1 VANILLTLECNR
13 ACRYCFGKGLL
24 EKSAPADRYMSRETF
39 DQVMAFLIRSSID
52 QVRLAGGEPTLH
64 PDFARFVERSLGGGM
79 RVLVFSNGLI
89 PKDAMECLAAAPS
102 SDLCVLI
109 NVSSPEEMNPS
120 EATLQGRSFSRLKQK
135 VVLGHTIHNP
145 GRRLDFLLEIID
157 RHGLGRTIRL
167 GLANPC
173 VDGSNVHLRPKMYG
187 VAAER
192 IMALHR
198 RAKRMGVNLE
208 FDCGLVPC
216 MFPDDFLTELG
227 PDVETIFRRCGPVPD
242 VLPDG
247 SVVSCY
253 GLAPLVRLK
262 LDNACD
268 AVSLRARFAG
278 VFESYRPL
286 GIFRKCAACTV
297 LETGQCAGGCLAA
310 AMKRLER
317 QPPFLSSG
325 IDHPV
330 LPSAAADTDFRVG
343 FVAFPRD
350 RENIEPPSEKTNR
363 WVIPYVDQPLS
374 FWEKLHD
381 ALGRHIMEVY
391 FPLQWGI
398 VGSGRPP
405 QQAPNLDEFLRH
417 SPFPLSVLINPIVLP
432 TPVRD
437 IEPRIMDA
445 LSRLHKTI
453 GLAGVTISN
462 LMIGARIREAMPDLR
477 ITGSVL
483 LDIYQPNQVAL
494 TKDICDAIVPSS
506 RVMRDLPALQAL
518 RNAFPGRIR
527 MLVNEACLPA
537 CPFRTQ
543 HFYEMSTSVS
553 FPESLCDAA
562 LRARPWLRLTGAW
575 VLPQHLHMY
584 AGLYDELKLAGRVT
598 LKHPAQYLRTL
609 DGYIHRRPLTPDQI
623 GGGPASVLDPFH
635 ISADFFR
642 QTLTCGRQCHK
653 CQVCEDYYKEE
664 TGEKHAST
672 RKHVIGSADLLGPH
686 KG

>member
-1 VANILLTLECNR
+1 VANILVTLKCNR
-13 ACRYCFGKGLL
+13 ACRFCFGKGLL
-24 EKSAPADRYMSRETF
+24 EKSVPADRYMSRETF
-39 DQVMAFLIRSSID
+39 DQVLTFLTRSSID

-64 PDFARFVERSLGGGM
+64 PDFARFVERSLEGGM

-89 PKDAMECLAAAPS
+89 PKHAIECLAAAPS
-102 SDLCVLI
+102 DDLCALI
-109 NVSSPEEMNPS
+109 NVSGPEEINAS
-120 EATLQGRSFSRLKQK
+120 EAGWQGRSLSRLKQK

-145 GRRLDFLLEIID
+145 GRRLDFLLEMID
-157 RHGLGRTIRL
+157 RHGLGRTVRL

-173 VDGSNVHLRPKMYG
+173 VDGSNVHLRPKMYA

-192 IMALHR
+192 IMALHH
-198 RAKRMGVNLE
+198 RAKPMGVSLE

-216 MFPDDFLTELG
+216 MFPEDFLTELE
-227 PDVETIFRRCGPVPD
+227 PDGEAIFHRCGPVPD

-247 SVVSCY
+247 SVVACY
-253 GLAPLVRLK
+253 GLAPLLRLK
-262 LDNACD
+262 LDNECD
-268 AVSLRARFAG
+268 AAGLRARFARA
-278 VFESYRPL
+278 FESYRPL
-286 GIFRKCAACTV
+286 GIFRKCATCTR

-325 IDHPV
+325 VDHPV
-330 LPSAAADTDFRVG
+330 LPSATGDSDLKDGYAAS
-343 FVAFPRD
+343 PMD
-350 RENIEPPSEKTNR
+350 RENIEPPSEKNNR
-363 WVIPYVDQPLS
+363 WAIPYVDQPLS

-381 ALGRHIMEVY
+381 ALGQHIMEVY
-391 FPLQWGI
+391 FPLPWGI

-405 QQAPNLDEFLRH
+405 QPAPNLDEFLRH
-417 SPFPLSVLINPIVLP
+417 SPFPLSVLINPIVLA

-437 IEPRIMDA
+437 IEARIMDG
-445 LSRLHKTI
+445 LSRLHETI
-453 GLAGVTISN
+453 GLVGATISN

-494 TKDICDAIVPSS
+494 LNDICDALVPAS

-518 RNAFPGRIR
+518 RRAFPGRIR

-543 HFYEMSTSVS
+543 HFYEMSTSIS
-553 FPESLCDAA
+553 FPKSLCDEA
-562 LRARPWLRLTGAW
+562 LKARPWLRLTGAW

-598 LKHPAQYLRTL
+598 LNHPERYLRTL

-623 GGGPASVLDPFH
+623 GGGPASVLDPLH
-635 ISADFFR
+635 ISANFFR
-642 QTLTCGRQCHK
+642 QTLTCGRQCHR

-664 TGEKHAST
+664 MGKT
-672 RKHVIGSADLLGPH
+672 
-686 KG
+686 